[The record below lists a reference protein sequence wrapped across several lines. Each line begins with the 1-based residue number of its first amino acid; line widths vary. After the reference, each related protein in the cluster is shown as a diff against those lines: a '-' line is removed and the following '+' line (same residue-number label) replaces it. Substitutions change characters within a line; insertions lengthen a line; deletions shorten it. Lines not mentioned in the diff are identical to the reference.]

1 MQNYEKKNKRK
12 MFINLKNVI
21 YLGTLSTSNKSLADV
36 FDREN

>member
-1 MQNYEKKNKRK
+1 MKKNKRK

-21 YLGTLSTSNKSLADV
+21 YLGTLSAGNKSLADV